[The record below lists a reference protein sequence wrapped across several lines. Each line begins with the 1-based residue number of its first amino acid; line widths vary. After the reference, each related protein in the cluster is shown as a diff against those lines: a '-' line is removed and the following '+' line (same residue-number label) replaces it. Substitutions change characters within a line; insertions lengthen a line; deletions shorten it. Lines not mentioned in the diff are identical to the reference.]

1 MNYKNIFLK
10 LLDDIST
17 WSELKSKLE
26 IYNTSKTDTTEKD
39 TTAGKLFEYFA
50 KYYFLA
56 DSEQSQLYTDV
67 WLYEEIDSL
76 LKEELGLPSIDKG
89 VDLLLKDSQGRYTV
103 VQCKFKNN
111 EESIVHFG
119 KDKLANTF
127 FWSKNCFGVILF
139 TNVSDCTDD
148 VKNEKNFNVIK
159 SDTLLNLDTEIF
171 KSIKNY
177 IVINVPLPVKK
188 HQPQKHQTLAIEK
201 VVEHFV
207 NNDRGQ
213 LILPC
218 GAGKTTTSLW
228 IKEALKSKTTL
239 VLFPSLALLRQF
251 KTEWAEQRSEN
262 YIYINVC
269 SEKDIDKN
277 KEDSSIIHT
286 YEISGE
292 VTTSTERI
300 KEFLLSAFDN
310 KIIFCTY
317 QSIEVIQNALILLP
331 IFSFDLIIC
340 DEAHRTSGGAKKNTF
355 AIVHD
360 QDKIKANKRLYMTAT
375 PRVVSAQLKAKLGN
389 EYALLCD
396 MSNPEIYGG
405 EAFRMSFGEA
415 IVEKILVDYKII
427 GIGVTEK
434 QVKQF
439 IDQRRYVTENYDLKD
454 IANNYALNLVMDK
467 YAAHHAITFH
477 SKVDF
482 AKDFSIRHNN
492 YFGKDIYS
500 NHVSGKDKTS
510 KRSDILRKFKNHNKG
525 VVSNARCLTEG
536 VDVPIIDLIYFC
548 DPKNSKID
556 IVQASGRA
564 LRKDRHGKKPIGY
577 IVVPI
582 FHHIEDDIEK
592 EIENKPDFKN
602 LIQVV
607 RSLCD
612 QDERLQAEIDEIA
625 FSKGERISRRL
636 EISYNDEDIDKI
648 ITFEGLEKEVK
659 RYLFDQIIEKT
670 KDSWNVMYANLVK
683 FKKIYNTTSVT
694 KKHTDFK
701 NLNWWVQSQRDAY
714 FEKRLSSI
722 HFEKLMK
729 IGFEW
734 KGEQR
739 REITDRFE
747 IWMES
752 YRKLVNYF
760 TDNGDVDIPARYE
773 KDNSL
778 ATWLVAQRIKYDND
792 KLSENQI
799 ELLENVNINWD
810 PKNTYPEFIEALT
823 KYKSEFGNTAV
834 SQANFSYR
842 RLAAKCS
849 RIRAIYRSGKPT
861 KNGDLV
867 AQQKGR
873 LTKWAIEKLNE
884 LGFEWN
890 LGMVDWN
897 ENFVLLKKYYNEFGN
912 SIVKS
917 SENQFLF
924 FWSYRQRRCRED
936 LEPEQ
941 IEKLESINFS
951 FEIKKSDDENAFLEK
966 ASLLKEYYDNIN
978 NGVADFEREFLRKI
992 QKWESAFR
1000 ISYRAGNLSSEKFDI
1015 LNEINFSFLQE
1026 NLDEKAWEEKYKALV
1041 EFYNDYHTFFIPDDY
1056 EFVKLKR
1063 WLQYQRGLYLKS
1075 NLKEDRVEKLLS
1087 LGYDFTIIYKSV
1099 SDKTKEL
1106 ISNTFWQKKISELK
1120 NYLVVNSKI
1129 DKIEKNQDSIS
1140 LYRWIKKVKSL
1151 YKNGGLSKE
1160 KITELKES
1168 GFDFHY
1174 VPIREKK
1181 AKREKSDNWN
1191 EKFEDLK
1198 IFYST
1203 NGTFYISLK
1212 SDENKGL
1219 ASWLRAQRSLYKQN
1233 KLSDTKINQ
1242 LNDIGFSFIDNYKI
1256 KKERSRKEKDNTK
1269 WDEKFELFKKY
1280 YNDNNT
1286 FYIQIT
1292 DKANEKLRIWVQS
1305 LISNFRRKKLSDERI
1320 GRLDSIGFRFEQNQ
1334 IVKAKIIKPIKEK
1347 VFYDE
1352 LWNKQYL
1359 KLITYKIQNRDCNV
1373 LRSFVNASLGSWVF
1387 NQRNYRRQN
1396 KLSNEKIE
1404 KLNLL
1409 EFRWDEVKNISEF
1422 DVWNKSYTKLKSL
1435 FEKSGHSSPKKE
1447 DGDEQLISWVQQQ
1460 RHRNKKGKLKKEYF
1474 DLLSNLNFDWNPDSI
1489 TENITQWLVNY
1500 NTLLDYKNKFGT
1512 LKVSQTDK
1520 TYRAL
1525 GRWVNDQRVAF
1536 KRNKLS
1542 DFKLSKLNDISFIW
1556 DGRVGK

>member
-1 MNYKNIFLK
+1 MTENEKILASLLIGVQSWEDLK
-10 LLDDIST
+10 PKL
-17 WSELKSKLE
+17 SE
-26 IYNTSKTDTTEKD
+26 YNTSLSETTTKTTI
-39 TTAGKLFEYFA
+39 AGKLFEYFA
-50 KYYFLA
+50 KYYFKT
-56 DSEQSQLYTDV
+56 DPTQTQLYTDV
-67 WLYEEIDSL
+67 WLYDEVDSL
-76 LKEELGLPSIDKG
+76 LKEELGLPNIDKG
-89 VDLLLKDSQGRYTV
+89 VDLLLKDIQGRYTV
-103 VQCKFKNN
+103 VRCKFKND

-159 SDTLLNLDTEIF
+159 SDTLLNLDSSIF
-171 KSIKNY
+171 ESIKNY
-177 IVINVPLPVKK
+177 ILTNIPLPVKK

-228 IKEALKSKTTL
+228 IKEALKSKSTL

-262 YIYINVC
+262 YIYINIC

-277 KEDSSIIHT
+277 REDSAVMHT

-292 VTTSTERI
+292 VTTSTERV
-300 KEFLLSAFDN
+300 KEFLLSNFEN

-317 QSIEVIQNALILLP
+317 QSIEVIQTSLTLLP
-331 IFSFDLIIC
+331 NFAFDLIIC
-340 DEAHRTSGGAKKNTF
+340 DEAHRTSGAAKNTF

-360 QDKIKANKRLYMTAT
+360 PNKIRGNKRLYMTAT

-389 EYALLCD
+389 DYTLLCD
-396 MSNPEIYGG
+396 MSNPKTYGQ
-405 EAFRMSFGEA
+405 EAFRMSFREA
-415 IVEKILVDYKII
+415 IDEKILVDYKII

-439 IDQRRYVTENYDLKD
+439 IDERRYVTEKYDLKD

-477 SKVDF
+477 WKVEY

-492 YFGKDIYS
+492 YFSETVYS

-564 LRKDRHGKKPIGY
+564 LRKDRLGEKHIGY

-582 FHHIEDDIEK
+582 FHHIDEDIEK
-592 EIENKPDFKN
+592 EIEKKPDFKN

-636 EISYNDEDIDKI
+636 EINYNDEEIDKI

-670 KDSWNVMYANLVK
+670 KDSWNVMYANLIE
-683 FKKIYNTTSVT
+683 FKKLYNTTSVT

-714 FEKRLSSI
+714 FEKRLSPI
-722 HFEKLMK
+722 HFEKLTE

-739 REITDRFE
+739 REITDKFE

-752 YRKLVNYF
+752 YRKLEQYF
-760 TDNGDVDIPARYE
+760 IDNKNVDIPARYE

-778 ATWLVAQRIKYDND
+778 ATWLVSQRTKYDND
-792 KLSENQI
+792 KLSEKQI
-799 ELLENVNINWD
+799 ELLEKVKINWD

-823 KYKSEFGNTAV
+823 KYKSLFNHTRVPQGDEIYHKLAV
-834 SQANFSYR
+834 
-842 RLAAKCS
+842 KCT
-849 RIRAIYRSGKPT
+849 RVRTIKRSGKEM
-861 KNGDLV
+861 KNGDFV
-867 AQQKGR
+867 APKRGR
-873 LTKWAIEKLNE
+873 LTKWAIAKLNE
-884 LGFEWN
+884 LKFEWEIDTSDWDLRYEELKKYFTDN
-890 LGMVDWN
+890 GTSNIKAGDNASLVNWVYKQRKYKDDLSEEQIKKLNEIEFDFTLIDNETAFKNWLILLQNFFKVHNSFFILGSDLENKPLKNWVVKLRAKYNNGKIKPEHLKELNEIGFSFSDISYDFTWN
-897 ENFVLLKKYYNEFGN
+897 ENFQELVEYHNSNKNFILFDKPHLAGLNRWLKYQR
-912 SIVKS
+912 S
-917 SENQFLF
+917 QFRKKNL
-924 FWSYRQRRCRED
+924 
-936 LEPEQ
+936 Q
-941 IEKLESINFS
+941 IE
-951 FEIKKSDDENAFLEK
+951 
-966 ASLLKEYYDNIN
+966 
-978 NGVADFEREFLRKI
+978 REQELRKLGYSFTENYSSITDNRKEKISIAAWNKIFEEIRNYLDAFKSFQGIETKFEYRLLYSAIKRI
-992 QKWESAFR
+992 QKQF
-1000 ISYRAGNLSSEKFDI
+1000 NK
-1015 LNEINFSFLQE
+1015 EI
-1026 NLDEKAWEEKYKALV
+1026 
-1041 EFYNDYHTFFIPDDY
+1041 
-1056 EFVKLKR
+1056 
-1063 WLQYQRGLYLKS
+1063 
-1075 NLKEDRVEKLLS
+1075 
-1087 LGYDFTIIYKSV
+1087 
-1099 SDKTKEL
+1099 
-1106 ISNTFWQKKISELK
+1106 
-1120 NYLVVNSKI
+1120 
-1129 DKIEKNQDSIS
+1129 
-1140 LYRWIKKVKSL
+1140 
-1151 YKNGGLSKE
+1151 LSKE
-1160 KITELKES
+1160 KIEQLKEI
-1168 GFDFHY
+1168 GFDFNFSAF
-1174 VPIREKK
+1174 IERKK
-1181 AKREKSDNWN
+1181 KTDNFEGRFEELKLHKS
-1191 EKFEDLK
+1191 K
-1198 IFYST
+1198 T
-1203 NGTFYISLK
+1203 GTFYLTK
-1212 SDENKGL
+1212 ENNQNKKL
-1219 ASWLRAQRSLYKQN
+1219 YSWVRAQKKLWNDGNLQTLRLEKFNEIGYSFVESYKE
-1233 KLSDTKINQ
+1233 KKSVVP
-1242 LNDIGFSFIDNYKI
+1242 KI
-1256 KKERSRKEKDNTK
+1256 KVNDLR

-1280 YNDNNT
+1280 YEDNNT
-1286 FYIQIT
+1286 FYIQMT
-1292 DKANEKLRIWVQS
+1292 DKANEKLRVWVQS
-1305 LISNFRRKKLSDERI
+1305 QISNFRRKKLSPEKVD
-1320 GRLDSIGFRFEQNQ
+1320 RLDSIGFRFETNQ
-1334 IVKAKIIKPIKEK
+1334 IVKPKIKKPIKEA

-1359 KLITYKIQNRDCNV
+1359 KLITYKIVNGDCNV
-1373 LRSFVNASLGSWVF
+1373 QRSYEDEALGSWVF
-1387 NQRNYRRQN
+1387 NQRKNRRQD

-1404 KLNLL
+1404 KLNLI

-1422 DVWNKSYTKLKSL
+1422 EVWNKSYTKLKEL

-1447 DGDEQLISWVQQQ
+1447 HGDEQLISWVQQQ
-1460 RHRNKKGKLKKEYF
+1460 RHKQRKGKLKKEYF
-1474 DLLSNLNFDWNPDSI
+1474 DLLTNLKFDWNPDISR
-1489 TENITQWLVNY
+1489 ENNTQWLVNY
-1500 NTLLDYKNKFGT
+1500 NKLIDYKNKFGT

-1536 KRNKLS
+1536 QRNKLS
-1542 DFKLSKLNDISFIW
+1542 DFKIEKLNDIEFVW
-1556 DGRVGK
+1556 DAKKIVASK